1 MSILNPEGRRQYCRR
16 LFQGEADE
24 GWAAL
29 SGDWR
34 LRHGR
39 SLACDE
45 PAHLAWPSRAG
56 GASMHDW
63 KSELDALVAETMAF
77 AKSLKVEI
85 ERPRPQPKEVDERDG
100 LSVPDYGASERDEI
114 RKRVE
119 SFKAHQE
126 RFMCEREEYADSLL
140 RRIRPIT

>member
-1 MSILNPEGRRQYCRR
+1 
-16 LFQGEADE
+16 
-24 GWAAL
+24 
-29 SGDWR
+29 
-34 LRHGR
+34 
-39 SLACDE
+39 
-45 PAHLAWPSRAG
+45 
-56 GASMHDW
+56 MHDW

-85 ERPRPQPKEVDERDG
+85 ERPRPPPKEAVDRG
-100 LSVPDYGASERDEI
+100 SLSVADYGGSERDEI

-126 RFMCEREEYADSLL
+126 RFMREREEYADSLL